1 MDIIISAAVH
11 RSGSTLLQRIVN
23 SRKEN
28 LIWGEHQGVV
38 TNFLDIYKQVRT
50 YSLDYRKER
59 NAYFGSDENP
69 NVWTATMT
77 PEFPFVEQGV
87 VESVRAFLNALYSQ
101 YRDSHDTIGFKEV
114 RYGEQELKLL
124 RKCYPEAEFLLV
136 VRNPIHTWQSLMN
149 CRGWYKD
156 DVRTTANKWNHNT
169 GGYLALAGSDPKSH
183 LIVYENLIRKDPA
196 TLDTVEACAK
206 VPRQQI
212 LNVMSHKVGS
222 TSNESISDEDR
233 NVILEI
239 CGERMRQLGYLT
251 SEGEEDRHEP
261 SFGRL
266 AVVQD

>member
-1 MDIIISAAVH
+1 VDIIISAVAH
-11 RSGSTLLQRIVN
+11 RSGSTLLQRIIN

-38 TNFLDIYKQVRT
+38 TSFLDMYKQVRT

-59 NAYFGSDENP
+59 NAYFDSDENP

-77 PEFPFVEQGV
+77 PEFPFVEQAV
-87 VESVRAFLNALYSQ
+87 MESVRAFMNALYSQ
-101 YRDSHDTIGFKEV
+101 YRDTHDTIGFKEV
-114 RYGEQELKLL
+114 RYGEQELRLL

-156 DVRTTANKWNHNT
+156 DVRTTANKWNRNV
-169 GGYLALAGSDPKSH
+169 GGYLAMAGSDPKSH
-183 LIVYENLIRKDPA
+183 LIVYENLIRQNEA
-196 TLDTVEACAK
+196 TLNTIEACAK
-206 VPRQQI
+206 VPRQQM
-212 LNVMSHKVGS
+212 LDVMSHKVGS
-222 TSNESISDEDR
+222 TANDTISDEDR
-233 NVILEI
+233 SIILEI

-251 SEGEEDRHEP
+251 SDGKEDRHEP
-261 SFGRL
+261 SFDRL